1 MNKRNHLVYL
11 GVSGFP
17 KGLAAIQ
24 RQLLVSKG
32 LSENG
37 WDITILCSG
46 SVHQKESN
54 IPKEGTYEG
63 IYFKYIFSPNRE
75 GNFFKRNIQ
84 KKISIFFELF
94 ELIKLNRKQKIDAVL
109 ISNTNIFWYAV
120 VIFLASKILKFKSVL
135 SLVEIYKSR
144 TNIKFFKRINDK
156 LFNKFGLHFF
166 DAYFPISHKLIEH
179 FKNFKL
185 PYFYFPVLVDC
196 KKFDEIKV
204 NTVRNINYVF
214 CGAAGYPKTIE
225 FTIKAFEKAN
235 VPNANLILVSN
246 GSYEEIKEIK
256 HQIQN
261 SSKNANIF
269 HKINLSESE
278 LYEYYKNATALLL
291 PLYSTIQDEARFP
304 HKLGE
309 YLASGNPV
317 ITCNVG
323 ELKNYLKHK
332 ESAFICAPNNVLE
345 FAGNMEYV
353 ANNPEIAKLA
363 GEKGKLICKEN
374 FDYLALGKQCSIFLT
389 QLIQN
394 AK

>member
-54 IPKEGTYEG
+54 IPKEGTFEG
-63 IYFKYIFSPNRE
+63 IYFKYIFSPYRE
-75 GNFFKRNIQ
+75 ENFFKRNLQ
-84 KKISIFFELF
+84 KKISIFFELY
-94 ELIKLNRKQKIDAVL
+94 ELIKLNKKQKIDAVL
-109 ISNTNIFWYAV
+109 ISNTNIFWYAFI
-120 VIFLASKILKFKSVL
+120 IFLVSKILKFKSVL

-144 TNIKFFKRINDK
+144 TNITFFKRINDK
-156 LFNKFGLHFF
+156 LFNQFGLYFF
-166 DAYFPISHKLIEH
+166 DAYFPISHQLIEH
-179 FKNFKL
+179 FKHFKL
-185 PYFYFPVLVDC
+185 PYFYFPILVDS

-204 NTVRNINYVF
+204 NSARDINYLF

-225 FTIKAFEKAN
+225 YTIKAFEKAN
-235 VPNANLILVSN
+235 VPNAILILVSN
-246 GSYEEIKEIK
+246 GSHKEIK
-256 HQIQN
+256 QIKLQIQN
-261 SSKNANIF
+261 SPKNATIF
-269 HKINLSESE
+269 HKQNLSELE

-291 PLYSTIQDEARFP
+291 PLYSTIQDESRFP

-317 ITCNVG
+317 ITCQIG
-323 ELKNYLKHK
+323 ELKYYLKHK
-332 ESAFICAPNNVLE
+332 ESAFICTPNNILE
-345 FAGNMEYV
+345 FAGYMEYV
-353 ANNPEIAKLA
+353 SNNAEIAKLV